1 MFFPKKAVRYEYICT
16 AFLLF
21 NVNLML
27 EKCSLRYR
35 NLTNLK
41 KIKQMDSFAVLNVSH
56 RFHELHGF
64 DTDKSLLLSV
74 AMRTD

>member
-1 MFFPKKAVRYEYICT
+1 MNSI
-16 AFLLF
+16 
-21 NVNLML
+21 L

-56 RFHELHGF
+56 EASESTQLG
-64 DTDKSLLLSV
+64 
-74 AMRTD
+74 M